1 MADPNARSQAA
12 PIGLTVYDLPSPVA
26 AEVAVEDAARTRSG
40 RWRLLMVLLV
50 CAAPVI
56 ASYLTYYV
64 IRPQTG
70 QTAYGELI
78 NPQRP
83 LPAWSGRDLQG
94 REVPLASLQGQWL
107 FMVVGSAA
115 CNLDCE
121 SLLYVQR
128 QLHKA
133 LGKEQDKFERVWLV
147 TDDAPVSPKLVEA
160 LQGATIL
167 RVDAAALSQWL
178 QPAGGRQLSDHLYL
192 VDPMGHW
199 MMRFPPHPDTAAAAK
214 IKRDLER
221 LLRAAN
227 SWDQPG
233 R

>member
-26 AEVAVEDAARTRSG
+26 AEVAVEDAARTRTG
-40 RWRLLMVLLV
+40 RWRLLLVMLV
-50 CAAPVI
+50 CAAPVV

-78 NPQRP
+78 NPQP
-83 LPAWSGRDLQG
+83 ELPAWSAKDLQG
-94 REVPLASLQGQWL
+94 RDVPMASLKGQWL
-107 FMVVGSAA
+107 FMAVGPAS
-115 CNLDCE
+115 CPLDCE
-121 SLLYVQR
+121 TLLYVQR

-147 TDDAPVSPKLVEA
+147 TDAGPVSPKLVEA
-160 LQGATIL
+160 LHGATIL
-167 RVDAAALSQWL
+167 RVDPTAVSQWL
-178 QPAGGRQLSDHLYL
+178 QAAPQRQLSDHLYL

-227 SWDQPG
+227 SWDRPG

>member
-40 RWRLLMVLLV
+40 RWRLLLVLLV

-94 REVPLASLQGQWL
+94 REVPLTSLQGQWL

-178 QPAGGRQLSDHLYL
+178 QPADGRQLSDHLYL

>member
-40 RWRLLMVLLV
+40 RWRLLLVLLV

>member
-40 RWRLLMVLLV
+40 RWRLLLVLLV

-94 REVPLASLQGQWL
+94 REVPLTRLQGQWL

-178 QPAGGRQLSDHLYL
+178 QSAAGRQLSDHLYL

>member
-94 REVPLASLQGQWL
+94 REVPLTSLQGQWL

>member
-1 MADPNARSQAA
+1 MADPNARSQTA

-40 RWRLLMVLLV
+40 RWRLLLVLLV

>member
-26 AEVAVEDAARTRSG
+26 AEVAVEDVARTRTG

>member
-40 RWRLLMVLLV
+40 RWRLLLVLLV

-147 TDDAPVSPKLVEA
+147 TGDAPVSPKLVEA

-199 MMRFPPHPDTAAAAK
+199 MMRFPPHPDTAAATK

>member
-26 AEVAVEDAARTRSG
+26 AEAAVEDAARTRVG
-40 RWRLLMVLLV
+40 RWRLLLVLLV
-50 CAAPVI
+50 CAAPVV

-78 NPQRP
+78 NPQRA

-94 REVPLASLQGQWL
+94 REVPLTSLQGQWL
-107 FMVVGSAA
+107 FMAVGSAA
-115 CNLDCE
+115 CKLDCE
-121 SLLYVQR
+121 TLLYVQR

-147 TDDAPVSPKLVEA
+147 TDDAPVAPKLVEA
-160 LQGATIL
+160 LQGATIV
-167 RVDAAALSQWL
+167 RVDAAALAQWL
-178 QPAGGRQLSDHLYL
+178 QPAPGRQLSDHLYL

-227 SWDQPG
+227 SWDRPG